1 MNTLIIYSSQTGFT
15 KKYANWIAEK
25 LNAETMT
32 IKTAIKK
39 DIDYFKPY
47 DTIIY
52 GGWVAVE
59 KIHKVDWFTSRIDS
73 WKDKKMAIFSVGA
86 SPASY
91 SGIDKLLDKAL
102 NTEQKKYAKAF
113 YFQGGLD
120 YDKMSLGSKM
130 LMKTFS
136 AMLKSKKNPTDEEKA
151 MVQAV
156 SHSCDLTDPKY
167 IEPLVDYIKK

>member
-32 IKTAIKK
+32 IKTSIKK

-73 WKDKKMAIFSVGA
+73 WKDKKW
-86 SPASY
+86 
-91 SGIDKLLDKAL
+91 L
-102 NTEQKKYAKAF
+102 
-113 YFQGGLD
+113 
-120 YDKMSLGSKM
+120 
-130 LMKTFS
+130 FS
-136 AMLKSKKNPTDEEKA
+136 AL
-151 MVQAV
+151 VQALQATRELI
-156 SHSCDLTDPKY
+156 SCL
-167 IEPLVDYIKK
+167 IRL